1 MNINKWIV
9 GIGLI
14 FCFTTLS
21 VEADHRRHRRTAF
34 RLYPMVRPMVQLR
47 AYPGIGFYAR
57 AGGYYGGRYGSVD
70 FNVKP
75 KGSEV
80 YVNGTY
86 LGLVDDLNG
95 GFFGTTAVLPVG
107 RNNVRIVSPRGKVYK
122 KSIYVMPG
130 REFNF
135 NYRF

>member
-1 MNINKWIV
+1 
-9 GIGLI
+9 
-14 FCFTTLS
+14 
-21 VEADHRRHRRTAF
+21 
-34 RLYPMVRPMVQLR
+34 MVRPMVQLR